1 MVKLKVEV
9 SKSICYYSE
18 NTRLKGILGPIEQL
32 CDFFKNVCYLFNYFL
47 SILCLWPVS
56 ILEIVMFLY
65 CGPAVCRLTNNDG
78 QILPILPEFSTLI
91 KCL

>member
-32 CDFFKNVCYLFNYFL
+32 CDFFKNVYIILIISFLFN
-47 SILCLWPVS
+47 SRPVS

-78 QILPILPEFSTLI
+78 QILQILPEFSTLI

>member
-32 CDFFKNVCYLFNYFL
+32 CDSFKNV
-47 SILCLWPVS
+47 
-56 ILEIVMFLY
+56 
-65 CGPAVCRLTNNDG
+65 
-78 QILPILPEFSTLI
+78 
-91 KCL
+91 

>member
-18 NTRLKGILGPIEQL
+18 NPRLKGILGPIEQL

-78 QILPILPEFSTLI
+78 QILQILPEFSTLI